1 MFLCE
6 FWEIFKNT
14 FFHRTFA
21 KDTILSSFFLGLN
34 EEGSNL
40 NHGNNVETALNS
52 ELPIVAEIALSTE
65 NPFHIHYNLYHEF
78 FTPCISSTDSIS
90 FFAQ

>member
-52 ELPIVAEIALSTE
+52 ELPIVAEIARSTE
-65 NPFHIHYNLYHEF
+65 TEIFKLKIPFTSIIT
-78 FTPCISSTDSIS
+78 FTTNFLPL
-90 FFAQ
+90 A